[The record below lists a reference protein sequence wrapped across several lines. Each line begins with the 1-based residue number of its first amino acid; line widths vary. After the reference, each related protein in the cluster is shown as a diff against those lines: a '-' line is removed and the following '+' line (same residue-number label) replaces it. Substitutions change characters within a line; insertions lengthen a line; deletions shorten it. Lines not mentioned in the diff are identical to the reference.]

1 MNTIDKISRD
11 AKLLFVDS
19 MKDAVSSNLVTAA
32 KNGDISLTE
41 DQLRHLI
48 NVFSLSVDQTYQ
60 KTLPSFQN
68 TIKKYF

>member
-48 NVFSLSVDQTYQ
+48 NVFILSVDQTYQ
-60 KTLPSFQN
+60 KTLPNFQN